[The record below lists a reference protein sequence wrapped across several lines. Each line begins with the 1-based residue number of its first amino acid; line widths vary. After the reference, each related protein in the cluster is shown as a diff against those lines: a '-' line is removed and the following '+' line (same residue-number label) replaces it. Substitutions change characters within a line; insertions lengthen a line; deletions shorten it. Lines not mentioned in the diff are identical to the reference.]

1 MVGAEVETL
10 FLRSYDKESEQTDF
24 ELINLL
30 LGEYNLTMC
39 VVLRSYDL
47 YYIAYLVRGYVARNN
62 GGE

>member
-1 MVGAEVETL
+1 MIEAEVGTL

-47 YYIAYLVRGYVARNN
+47 YYVAYLVRGYVARYN